1 MASKLAYYANAQLS
15 LDNRGRQQY
24 SRSGMNCGVHWSGD
38 AVMAG
43 RKIHGMVVGE
53 LAGDRKNP
61 APTAPVDLVK
71 TSKVYLETLAVAL

>member
-1 MASKLAYYANAQLS
+1 
-15 LDNRGRQQY
+15 
-24 SRSGMNCGVHWSGD
+24 
-38 AVMAG
+38 MAG

-53 LAGDRKNP
+53 LAGDRKKP

>member
-1 MASKLAYYANAQLS
+1 MPMGSKLAYYANAQLS
-15 LDNRGRQQY
+15 LDNRGWQQY

-53 LAGDRKNP
+53 LVGDRKKP
-61 APTAPVDLVK
+61 APLPPWIWLKPAKFTWRRWQ
-71 TSKVYLETLAVAL
+71 